1 MGDRRQ
7 ILSWR
12 SIFVLS
18 LLLVFCILCGVI
30 IMNSK
35 LDFRLKKD
43 KVSRVIKKPNRNAH
57 SRNVTWHIHKRTI
70 CLRSE
75 THWKL
80 LLYLDFR
87 SFFGKYW
94 PNLLQCSTICAFA
107 LRDIC
112 KRSCSWFARD
122 SPSIS
127 QISLSWMKHDSAT
140 KIVAWKHKCCVT
152 SRRIPTRSAQYIA
165 SNKYAWTRQ
174 DCSIG

>member
-1 MGDRRQ
+1 MYLAITLGKLNLAALKLSPVGGVRNWMGDPRQ

-18 LLLVFCILCGVI
+18 LLLLVFCILCGVI

-43 KVSRVIKKPNRNAH
+43 KVSRVIKKPNRNVR
-57 SRNVTWHIHKRTI
+57 SRNVTWHIHKQTI

-75 THWKL
+75 TRWKL

-94 PNLLQCSTICAFA
+94 PKLLQCSTIFAFA
-107 LRDIC
+107 APWHLQEKLLVI
-112 KRSCSWFARD
+112 CSWF
-122 SPSIS
+122 
-127 QISLSWMKHDSAT
+127 T
-140 KIVAWKHKCCVT
+140 E
-152 SRRIPTRSAQYIA
+152 
-165 SNKYAWTRQ
+165 
-174 DCSIG
+174 

>member
-1 MGDRRQ
+1 MGVPRQ

-18 LLLVFCILCGVI
+18 LLLLVFCILCGVI

-43 KVSRVIKKPNRNAH
+43 KVSRVITKPNRYKR
-57 SRNVTWHIHKRTI
+57 SRIFTWHIRKQTI

-94 PNLLQCSTICAFA
+94 PKLLQCSTIFAFSA
-107 LRDIC
+107 PWYLQEKLLVI
-112 KRSCSWFARD
+112 CSWFTEKT
-122 SPSIS
+122 
-127 QISLSWMKHDSAT
+127 LFH
-140 KIVAWKHKCCVT
+140 
-152 SRRIPTRSAQYIA
+152 RSAFREWNMIVHQ
-165 SNKYAWTRQ
+165 K
-174 DCSIG
+174 

>member
-1 MGDRRQ
+1 MYLAITLGKLNLVALKNLSGGVRNWMGDPRQ

-18 LLLVFCILCGVI
+18 LLLLVFCILCGVI

-43 KVSRVIKKPNRNAH
+43 KVSRVIKKPNRNAR
-57 SRNVTWHIHKRTI
+57 SRNVTWHIHKQTI

-94 PNLLQCSTICAFA
+94 PKLLQCSTIFAFA
-107 LRDIC
+107 ALWYLQEKLVLI
-112 KRSCSWFARD
+112 CSWF
-122 SPSIS
+122 
-127 QISLSWMKHDSAT
+127 T
-140 KIVAWKHKCCVT
+140 E
-152 SRRIPTRSAQYIA
+152 
-165 SNKYAWTRQ
+165 
-174 DCSIG
+174 